1 MDKNGVAVAFDIVLE
16 EIDSKISALRDR
28 GAKAIHSGA
37 YNESQ
42 ELTTKAVQMEGFRNR
57 VNDLRQEWLRAFADT
72 PSKSGPTGQRRR
84 TRRVSERLPRGLASP
99 WTSFQA
105 PILEVL
111 VELGGSGRAAD
122 VLDRVG
128 EKLEAVLNPHDREL
142 LQGGTI
148 RWRNS
153 TRWARKVMVEEGLL
167 ANNSPIGIWE
177 ITPAGREWLARLRRP
192 TA

>member
-28 GAKAIHSGA
+28 GAKAIRSGA

-42 ELTTKAVQMEGFRNR
+42 ELTAKAVQMEGFRNR

-72 PSKSGPTGQRRR
+72 PSKSGTTGQRRR
-84 TRRVSERLPRGLASP
+84 TRRVSERLPRGLRTP
-99 WTSFQA
+99 IKEFKV
-105 PILEVL
+105 PILVVL
-111 VELGGSGRAAD
+111 VELGGRGRAAD

-128 EKLEAVLNPHDREL
+128 EKLEAVLTPHDWDP
-142 LQGGTI
+142 LQSGEI
-148 RWRNS
+148 RWRY
-153 TRWARKVMVEEGLL
+153 TVRWARKAMVEEGLL

-177 ITPAGREWLARLRRP
+177 ITPAGLEWLARLRRP